1 MRLSSKKLSKEVVEM
16 YEGNYFAYSLDRM
29 RVAEEAQSWNDEDDE
44 RYHAA
49 VDALKEGGE
58 K

>member
-1 MRLSSKKLSKEVVEM
+1 M

>member
-1 MRLSSKKLSKEVVEM
+1 M

-29 RVAEEAQSWNDEDDE
+29 REEEVAQSWDDEDDE

-58 K
+58 KNEL